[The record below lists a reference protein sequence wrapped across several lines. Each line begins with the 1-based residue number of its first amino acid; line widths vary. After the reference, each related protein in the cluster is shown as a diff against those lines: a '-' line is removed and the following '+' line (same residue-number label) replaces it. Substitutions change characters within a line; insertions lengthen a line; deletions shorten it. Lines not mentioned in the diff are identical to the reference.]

1 LTTGLQPCYD
11 KAANQGWSKQVTV
24 DEQFQAI
31 KRGTL
36 EIVPE
41 DALKAKLRKSV
52 ETGKPLKIKLGLDPT
67 APYIHIGHAVVLRK
81 MRLFQDFG
89 HEVIIIIG
97 DFTASIGD
105 PSGKS
110 ATRPQLSEEEIR
122 ENAKTYYD
130 QYCLILDPA
139 KTRVVFNG
147 EWLGKLSFSDVVKIA
162 SKLTVARVLE
172 RDDFA
177 TRLAEGRPISM
188 HELLYPVCQA
198 YDSVVLE
205 SDVEVGGSDQ
215 KFNILMGRDLQTQYG
230 QEEQVGLFMP
240 ILPGLDGVQKM
251 SKSLG
256 NYVGVTDAPN
266 DMFGKLMSIPDETM
280 PDYFEICTDVP
291 LDEIEQIKRD
301 LTSGKTHP
309 MDVKKHLARE
319 IVTIYHSAEAGA
331 SAQAEFERVFSS
343 REVPQDMPEIT
354 IPKDEIEDGSIRLV
368 KLLAI
373 AQMAP
378 SSSEARRLIQ
388 SGAVSIDGEKQT
400 DVMGSVTIK
409 DGQILKVGKLK
420 FARLRLG

>member
-1 LTTGLQPCYD
+1 M
-11 KAANQGWSKQVTV
+11 TV

-41 DALKAKLRKSV
+41 DALKAKLRKSQ

-81 MRLFQDFG
+81 MRMFQDFG
-89 HEVIIIIG
+89 HEVIVIIG

-110 ATRPQLSEEEIR
+110 ATRPQLTEEEIR

-130 QYCLILDPA
+130 QYCLILDPE
-139 KTRVVFNG
+139 KTKVVFNS

-188 HELLYPVCQA
+188 HELLYPICQA
-198 YDSVVLE
+198 YDSVMLE

-215 KFNILMGRDLQTQYG
+215 RFNILMGRDLQTQYG
-230 QEEQVGLFMP
+230 QEEQIGLFMP

-256 NYVGVTDAPN
+256 NYVGVTDEPN
-266 DMFGKLMSIPDETM
+266 DMFGKLMSIPDELM
-280 PDYFEICTDVP
+280 PSYFELCTDVP
-291 LDEIEQIKRD
+291 LDEIEQIKSD
-301 LTSGKTHP
+301 LASGKTHP
-309 MDVKKHLARE
+309 MEQKKRLARE
-319 IVTIYHSAEAGA
+319 IVTVYHSADAGA
-331 SAQAEFERVFSS
+331 AAQAEFERVFSS

-354 IPKDEIEDGSIRLV
+354 ISNDDVENGSIRLV
-368 KLLAI
+368 KLLTTT
-373 AQMAP
+373 QMAP
-378 SSSEARRLIQ
+378 SNSEARRLIQ

-400 DVMGSVTIK
+400 DVMGGVTIK
-409 DGQILKVGKLK
+409 DGQVLKVGKLK
-420 FARLRLG
+420 FAKLKLD